1 LPPKLDMSFERR
13 VHEAVRTMVVGRAV
27 DCAHD
32 LADGGLGWALAE
44 SCFGHGIGADIELHS
59 TLRPEQLLFHEGPS
73 RVLVAT
79 DSPEQVIALA
89 TQFGVPAMR
98 IGTTRKGSLSI
109 RNQGQL
115 LIETGVATLR
125 ERWATA
131 LEGKLHAGLHA

>member
-1 LPPKLDMSFERR
+1 
-13 VHEAVRTMVVGRAV
+13 
-27 DCAHD
+27 
-32 LADGGLGWALAE
+32 
-44 SCFGHGIGADIELHS
+44 
-59 TLRPEQLLFHEGPS
+59 
-73 RVLVAT
+73 
-79 DSPEQVIALA
+79 VIALA